1 MITGTCAFFVV
12 KYYNCSTYGK
22 PCRISSRGSFNKI
35 PIANYSLTLLREN
48 GLGLIRRWLLVA
60 EIHSFKVPSF
70 TCLQNVTPSRQ
81 SSYGHSKMLV
91 QWIRHYREKHRNWI
105 QEEKARGFRQRPQKL
120 QFSPGPLNLIS
131 PQSSLKFLLRLLHL
145 CKVPHYFGISIS
157 GAYKSAAVGSATAA
171 SQAKEELDLEVDT
184 TSPKVS
190 I

>member
-12 KYYNCSTYGK
+12 KYYNRSTYGK
-22 PCRISSRGSFNKI
+22 PRRISSRGSFNKI
-35 PIANYSLTLLREN
+35 PIANYSLTLVLAN
-48 GLGLIRRWLLVA
+48 GFGLMRRWLLVA
-60 EIHSFKVPSF
+60 EIHAFKVRSF
-70 TCLQNVTPSRQ
+70 TCLKNETPARQ

-91 QWIRHYREKHRNWI
+91 QRIRHYREKHRNWI
-105 QEEKARGFRQRPQKL
+105 QEEIARGFRRRPQKL
-120 QFSPGPLNLIS
+120 QVSPGPLNLIS
-131 PQSSLKFLLRLLHL
+131 PHLHSFFLLRLELL

-157 GAYKSAAVGSATAA
+157 GAYKSAAVGPAPAS